1 MMRKVY
7 CEDALVWLKNHTPEK
22 GESFLA
28 SLPDI
33 SEFPKY
39 SLQEWKDW
47 FTSTAALI
55 LEKTHEDGVTLFY
68 QSDIKFEGMWVDKSF
83 LIMKAAEQMNSE
95 LLFHKIICRTKP
107 GIITFGRPAYSHLI
121 AFSKKHR
128 LPNSVGGMADVV
140 PDIGDKTWQRGMGL
154 SACLGVA
161 EFLAKETTTK
171 TLINPFCGEGSML
184 AAANAR
190 GLEAVGIERSP
201 KRSEKAMLLTLSED
215 ESRWIMPARG
225 GQKT

>member
-1 MMRKVY
+1 MRKVF
-7 CEDALVWLKNHTPEK
+7 CEDALVWLNNHTPEK

-33 SEFPKY
+33 SEFPKH
-39 SLQEWKDW
+39 SLSEWKDW
-47 FTSTAALI
+47 FISTAAVI
-55 LEKTHEDGVTLFY
+55 IDKTHEDGVTLFY
-68 QSDIKFEGMWVDKSF
+68 QSDIKHEGCWVDKSF
-83 LIMKAAEQMNSE
+83 LIMKAAEQLQSE

-121 AFSKKHR
+121 AFSKKVR
-128 LPNSVGGMADVV
+128 LPNSHGSLPDVV

-161 EFLAKETTTK
+161 EFLAKETSTS

-190 GLEAVGIERSP
+190 GLNAIGIERSP
-201 KRSEKAMLLTLSED
+201 KRAEKAMLLTLSED
-215 ESRWIMPARG
+215 ETKWIMPARG